1 MARVVALDTPGADGR
16 FRRPFA
22 RGEQAL
28 VASERAFAQDAR
40 AISAALVAHGLPVT
54 FVGDLDAT
62 IRAFDVAIGDHVA
75 GVSANVAARAG
86 LAGAIEAGMIAVRRL
101 DAIIANRLDDDPA
114 TYAGW
119 ERAHHIEQR
128 SRARSCARKPASAP
142 ASPSAPVPDAPV
154 PAT

>member
-86 LAGAIEAGMIAVRRL
+86 LAGAIEAGMSAVLPPR
-101 DAIIANRLDDDPA
+101 AIIPDRPGGRPA
-114 TYAGW
+114 TYARWG
-119 ERAHHIEQR
+119 RAHHTEQ
-128 SRARSCARKPASAP
+128 PP
-142 ASPSAPVPDAPV
+142 
-154 PAT
+154 